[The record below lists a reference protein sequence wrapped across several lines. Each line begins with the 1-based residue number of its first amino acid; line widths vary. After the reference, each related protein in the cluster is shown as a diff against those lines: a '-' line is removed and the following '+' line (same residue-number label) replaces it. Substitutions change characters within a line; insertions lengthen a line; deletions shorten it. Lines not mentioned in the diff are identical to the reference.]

1 MKIRYNEDFD
11 CYMTTECH
19 KTDII
24 ELDGVKLIPITEL
37 DKIKAK
43 IEKEKES
50 YTKMWETGFDDVSY
64 GKYRAFRKAIDIIV
78 KHIDELEGENNGK
91 DNLN

>member
-37 DKIKAK
+37 DKIKSEIHDMLISDEVK
-43 IEKEKES
+43 NDYWGNLI
-50 YTKMWETGFDDVSY
+50 YN
-64 GKYRAFRKAIDIIV
+64 KAYLFINIID
-78 KHIDELEGENNGK
+78 KHIEDLKGE
-91 DNLN
+91 DNEC